1 MIRQIIQYIVI
12 ALVLALLIGLL
23 SLNFIAAAAVI
34 VGAVL
39 AWPLYWLVR
48 SIIAN
53 WKRVMLPVIILLSLA
68 GCVFYG
74 LYFFPMLLSAV
85 PAPPLINGYYLT
97 ITNPDWKAGVF
108 TIQET
113 VVINPDWISF
123 YHGTDLPQS
132 VDLPERK
139 VRSTSLGLLSRQ
151 VKIMPDQAGP
161 SGEAVITLPDGRVLK
176 GSICS
181 LTCGKIV
188 IVLHDVPAGSFLAA
202 KDADDIKKAP
212 YINTET
218 VSWSVLDPDQGITFA
233 FVPPPF
239 NVVRPV
245 IEPLL
250 GVSSLNQ
257 WLLGILGLIS
267 TLLVSPLL
275 KPLLFRAGQKM
286 IDPHP
291 DEQPPAKR
299 KIDTKRRPPV
309 LIPNTGEQTEADIFG
324 LKKKH

>member
-1 MIRQIIQYIVI
+1 MIRQIIQYIVT

-23 SLNFIAAAAVI
+23 SLNFIAAAAVAI
-34 VGAVL
+34 GAVL

-53 WKRVMLPVIILLSLA
+53 WARVMLPVIILLSLA

-74 LYFFPMLLSAV
+74 LYFFPMFLSAV

-97 ITNPDWKAGVF
+97 ITDPDWKAGVF
-108 TIQET
+108 TIKET

-123 YHGTDLPQS
+123 YHGTGLPQS

-139 VRSTSLGLLSRQ
+139 VRSTSLGLLARQ
-151 VKIMPDQAGP
+151 VKIMPDQVGP
-161 SGEAVITLPDGRVLK
+161 SGEAAIALPDGRVLK
-176 GSICS
+176 GGICS

-188 IVLHDVPAGSFLAA
+188 IVLHDVPSGSFLAA
-202 KDADDIKKAP
+202 KDADDIQKAP

-218 VSWSVLDPDQGITFA
+218 VTWSVLDPDQGITFA

-239 NVVRPV
+239 NIVRPV

-250 GVSSLNQ
+250 GVSSLDQ

-267 TLLVSPLL
+267 TLLVSPFV
-275 KPLLFRAGQKM
+275 KPVLVRAGQK
-286 IDPHP
+286 IIGAHP
-291 DEQPPAKR
+291 DDRSAAEDRKFTKR
-299 KIDTKRRPPV
+299 KPPV
-309 LIPNTGEQTEADIFG
+309 LIPNTGEQTEADLFG
-324 LKKKH
+324 LKKKR

>member
-1 MIRQIIQYIVI
+1 MIRQIIQYIVT

-23 SLNFIAAAAVI
+23 SLNFIAAAAVAI
-34 VGAVL
+34 GAVL

-53 WKRVMLPVIILLSLA
+53 WARVMLPVIILLSLA

-74 LYFFPMLLSAV
+74 LYFFPMFLSAV

-108 TIQET
+108 TIKET
-113 VVINPDWISF
+113 VVINQDWISF
-123 YHGTDLPQS
+123 YHATGLPQS

-139 VRSTSLGLLSRQ
+139 VRSTSLGLLARQ
-151 VKIMPDQAGP
+151 VKIMPDQVGP
-161 SGEAVITLPDGRVLK
+161 SGEAAITLPDGRILK
-176 GSICS
+176 GDICS

-188 IVLHDVPAGSFLAA
+188 IVLHDVPSGSFLAA
-202 KDADDIKKAP
+202 KDADDIQEAP
-212 YINTET
+212 YIHTET

-250 GVSSLNQ
+250 GVSSLDQ
-257 WLLGILGLIS
+257 WLLGILGLLS
-267 TLLVSPLL
+267 TLLVSPFV
-275 KPLLFRAGQKM
+275 KPVLVRAGQK
-286 IDPHP
+286 IIGHQVH
-291 DEQPPAKR
+291 EQPVTRPQKGIKR
-299 KIDTKRRPPV
+299 KPPV

-324 LKKKH
+324 LNKKR